1 MPRIARLVVPDVS
14 IHIIQRGNNRSACFV
29 GVRDYRAY
37 LRYLRVYAARFGCA
51 VHAYCL
57 MTNHVHLLLTP
68 ETPRSCA
75 QLMQRLGQ
83 CYVQTF
89 NMAHGRSG
97 TLWEGR
103 FHSCLVPTEDYVLA
117 CHRYIELNPV
127 RAGMVSAPEHYPWS
141 SFAANAAPSG
151 DSFITRHA
159 ALEVLGSAY
168 RTLFDAP
175 SDNRVLEEIRKATR
189 SGQRLGLPPKRR
201 GRPPKTETGS
211 VPILSLPGR
220 TIGA

>member
-1 MPRIARLVVPDVS
+1 MPRIARLVFPDVA
-14 IHIIQRGNNRSACFV
+14 IHVIQRGNNRSACFV
-29 GVRDYRAY
+29 GVPDYRAY

-51 VHAYCL
+51 IHAYCL

-68 ETPRSCA
+68 DTPNSCA

-89 NMAHGRSG
+89 NRAHGRSG

-103 FHSCLVPTEDYVLA
+103 FHSCLVPTEAYVLA

-141 SFAANAAPSG
+141 SFAANASG
-151 DSFITRHA
+151 REDSWITRHA
-159 ALEVLGSAY
+159 VLAAFGSGY
-168 RTLFDAP
+168 RKLFDVP
-175 SDNRVLEEIRKATR
+175 VEYRLLEEIRRATR
-189 SGQRLGLPPKRR
+189 NGQRLGMPPKRR
-201 GRPPKTETGS
+201 GRPAKAETGS
-211 VPILSLPGR
+211 VPILS
-220 TIGA
+220 